1 MWINV
6 HICIPYIDFSFL
18 FPGLLLSLIHLLL
31 LLFLLRLQLLDWV
44 NSFLALFSF
53 LPPPPHPNPSLAHPP
68 PLSPML
74 MRGIP
79 GQCERSRL
87 RSERPRNM

>member
-1 MWINV
+1 MWMNV

-18 FPGLLLSLIHLLL
+18 FPGLLLSLLHLLL
-31 LLFLLRLQLLDWV
+31 LLQLLDWV

-68 PLSPML
+68 PVSPPSPPPSPPSPPLATPPLSK
-74 MRGIP
+74 IA
-79 GQCERSRL
+79 
-87 RSERPRNM
+87 